1 MVADRS
7 EPRLILEDSVPPP
20 WVGQRMTLDTFLALP
35 TVRPNLEYTDGLV
48 TQKVAAKPTH
58 GSIQTLLASSF
69 NQIAG
74 PRHLGIAYSEVRF
87 VTPRWAPVPDV
98 SYYRRERIKRR
109 GNRPPSDFSEAPD
122 IAVEIVSPEQSVT
135 ELIKKC
141 LRYSA
146 LGTQIALVIDPGE
159 ETVQGMFDA
168 LAPDWLDA

>member
-1 MVADRS
+1 
-7 EPRLILEDSVPPP
+7 
-20 WVGQRMTLDTFLALP
+20 
-35 TVRPNLEYTDGLV
+35 
-48 TQKVAAKPTH
+48 
-58 GSIQTLLASSF
+58 
-69 NQIAG
+69 
-74 PRHLGIAYSEVRF
+74 

-109 GNRPPSDFSEAPD
+109 GNRPPADFSEAPD

-141 LRYSA
+141 LRYIA

-159 ETVQGMFDA
+159 ETVLGYRPEQPLQVLQGDDRIALDDLLPDFNLTVQGMFDA